1 MLSLPKTY
9 NELFQAFPN
18 QSQNTIMRVAIAGS
32 NGLACSIADAI
43 TTNTYHQIIILSRAV
58 SLASKLSGSCD
69 AVNTSIAKASTI
81 SQRMASGC
89 GEL

>member
-1 MLSLPKTY
+1 
-9 NELFQAFPN
+9 
-18 QSQNTIMRVAIAGS
+18 MRVAIAGS

-58 SLASKLSGSCD
+58 SLASELSCSYD
-69 AVNTSIAKASTI
+69 ADNTFIAKASTVG
-81 SQRMASGC
+81 QRMASGR

>member
-1 MLSLPKTY
+1 
-9 NELFQAFPN
+9 
-18 QSQNTIMRVAIAGS
+18 MRVAIAGS

-58 SLASKLSGSCD
+58 SLASDFPCSCD
-69 AVNTSIAKASTI
+69 ADIIFIAKASAI
-81 SQRMASGC
+81 SQRVAGGR